1 MVKNNKSSLKKMIIL
16 LFVVLLITS
25 CSSQQKIE
33 QTRELMGTIA
43 TITVYNEDK
52 ESAEKAIE
60 AAFKE
65 MERIEGLLSNYKNT
79 SEVYLL
85 NENGEIDNASNELIY
100 VLGKSL
106 SYGDLSEG
114 AFDITVQPILDLYKH
129 TFEELKRPPTDE
141 EIKETLKLVGYE
153 KIFIKNR
160 HVEFTEPNMKITLG
174 GIAKGYAVDK
184 AIDVLQDQGIKHA
197 LVDMKSSIRA
207 IGNKGTEDWSIA
219 LQNPRNKDEY
229 ITIIRMDDNSLSTS
243 GDYERYFNENM
254 TFHHIIN
261 PKTGYS
267 ATELIS
273 VTIIAD
279 NAMAADALSTSV
291 FVLGKEKGL
300 ELIERSNNVEGLIIT
315 REKEIIK
322 SSGFLG
328 D

>member
-1 MVKNNKSSLKKMIIL
+1 MVKNNKSSLKKIIIL
-16 LFVVLLITS
+16 SLVALLITN
-25 CSSQQKIE
+25 CSSLKKTE
-33 QTRELMGTIA
+33 QTKELMGTVV
-43 TITVYNEDK
+43 TITVYDED
-52 ESAEKAIE
+52 EDRAEQAIE
-60 AAFKE
+60 LAFKE
-65 MERIEGLLSNYKNT
+65 IERIEGLLSNYKNT

-106 SYGDLSEG
+106 RYGDLSEG

-160 HVEFTEPNMKITLG
+160 HVELTKPNMKITLG

-184 AIDVLQDQGIKHA
+184 AIDVLQNQGIEHA

-207 IGNKGTEDWSIA
+207 IGNKGPEDWSIA

-229 ITIIRMDDNSLSTS
+229 ITIIRMNNNSLSTS

-261 PKTGYS
+261 PLTGYS

-300 ELIERSNNVEGLIIT
+300 ELIESLDNVEGLMIT
-315 REKEIIK
+315 KDKEIIRSK
-322 SSGFLG
+322 GFTY
-328 D
+328 